1 MIAMFGMTSNSNSLL
16 MKVASY
22 IPFTSGNAMFIR
34 VSMGSVEIWEV
45 LISAAILII
54 SCIAAGILAA
64 KIFRFGTLHY
74 GNPIKFKTA
83 LKKVKVEK

>member
-1 MIAMFGMTSNSNSLL
+1 

-34 VSMGSVEIWEV
+34 VSMGSVSTWEV
-45 LISAAILII
+45 II
-54 SCIAAGILAA
+54 SAGILVASCVAAGVFAA

-74 GNPIKFKTA
+74 GNPIKLGTA
-83 LKKVKVEK
+83 LKKVKIEK